1 MNYTLKSIVISR
13 CEDMLL
19 VSQAVDTCLDAFEQA
34 CEPRPPKA
42 EWFGTGPGQW
52 DAWWV
57 QTTGGRQCLMRNV
70 AYTVDS
76 TGGWLE
82 TKDEC
87 WKVMYVAGVIPVAK
101 EGYPA
106 PVGWQVVGE

>member
-1 MNYTLKSIVISR
+1 MNDTLESIVRSR

-52 DAWWV
+52 DAWWIESWGV
-57 QTTGGRQCLMRNV
+57 LRKVRLDEDGGLEGVNEAGELVSMYFDPACNV
-70 AYTVDS
+70 V
-76 TGGWLE
+76 
-82 TKDEC
+82 
-87 WKVMYVAGVIPVAK
+87 PVEK
-101 EGYPA
+101 EGFPA